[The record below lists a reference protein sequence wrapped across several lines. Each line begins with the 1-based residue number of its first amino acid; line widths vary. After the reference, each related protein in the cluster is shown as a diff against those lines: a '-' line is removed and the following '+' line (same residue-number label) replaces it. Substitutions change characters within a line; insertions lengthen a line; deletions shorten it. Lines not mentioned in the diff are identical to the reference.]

1 MDVQRLI
8 ENSVSYMTPFIS
20 SVDIVYDVYNTYGT
34 PLSEKAFEKQLNRLM
49 FDNPLAF
56 VVPGDNQSE
65 VYWIDTTGLTIQEYI
80 ENKDDPATVLD
91 NPMIFSTTG
100 ITGNFIIRSVSKCT
114 DIEKQ
119 GMTSILSTLYDT
131 CIKMNQRLKIK
142 PYIKLTW
149 AEKCRL
155 SNMLSIIDKH
165 VNVLKMCA
173 RFVAP
178 IKYTFGKNKVYID
191 KNVIISF
198 QFYVSLLTG
207 LIQTTDNTIFNENIW
222 VPDSVYIPLV
232 QAFLYAPVSKP
243 NRKELAEIQSYELDN
258 EEDIVVLNLDQLKI
272 GVISAGYYLDEGFHH
287 TTW

>member
-8 ENSVSYMTPFIS
+8 KNSVSYMTPFIS

-34 PLSEKAFEKQLNRLM
+34 PLSEEAFGRQLNRLM
-49 FDNPLAF
+49 FNEPLSF

-65 VYWIDTTGLTIQEYI
+65 VYWIDTTELTIQEYI
-80 ENKDDPATVLD
+80 EDKDDPATVLD

-100 ITGNFIIRSVSKCT
+100 ITGNFTIRSVSKCT

-119 GMTSILSTLYDT
+119 GMTSILSALYDT
-131 CIKMNQRLKIK
+131 CIKMNRKLKIK

-191 KNVIISF
+191 KNTITSF
-198 QFYVSLLTG
+198 QFYVALLTG
-207 LIQTTDNTIFNENIW
+207 LITTTDNAIFNESIW
-222 VPDSVYIPLV
+222 VPDNVYIPLV

-243 NRKELAEIQSYELDN
+243 NRKESAEIQSYELDN
-258 EEDIVVLNLDQLKI
+258 EEDIVVLDLTQLKI
-272 GVISAGYYLDEGFHH
+272 GIVSAGYYLDEGFNHP
-287 TTW
+287 W